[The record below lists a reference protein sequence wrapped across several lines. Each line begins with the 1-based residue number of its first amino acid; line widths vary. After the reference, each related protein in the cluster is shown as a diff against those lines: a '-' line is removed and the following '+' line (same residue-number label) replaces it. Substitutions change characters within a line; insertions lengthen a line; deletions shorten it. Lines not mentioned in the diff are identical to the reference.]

1 VWLSADEQR
10 VWRNYLT
17 MTARLQSAMSRQLQA
32 DCGLSL
38 ADYDVLVALD
48 GRAREEQLGQRARE
62 EQLGQERG
70 CRIAELGERLGWEQS
85 RLSHQLSRMRARGL
99 VERTGAKDDRRA
111 ATVDLT
117 ADGRAA
123 LTSAAP
129 GHAELVRALVFD
141 GAGDNL
147 CTVKDYGNFEM
158 YVDWKI
164 EPGGD
169 SGIYLRGSP
178 QVQIWDPVPDSPA
191 AVGSGGLYNNKQHLS
206 TPTVKADRP
215 IGQWNTF
222 HITVKGDEVT
232 VKRLQRRGREVWLVA
247 ENPAFAP
254 IVVDPKRTVLAIEG
268 IGVGIVRRNNGW

>member
-1 VWLSADEQR
+1 VWLSEDEQR
-10 VWRNYLT
+10 VWRNYLV

-48 GRAREEQLGQRARE
+48 DQP
-62 EQLGQERG
+62 G

-99 VERTGAKDDRRA
+99 VERRGATDDRRA

-141 GAGDNL
+141 G
-147 CTVKDYGNFEM
+147 V
-158 YVDWKI
+158 
-164 EPGGD
+164 
-169 SGIYLRGSP
+169 
-178 QVQIWDPVPDSPA
+178 PA
-191 AVGSGGLYNNKQHLS
+191 ADLRAVDRWTGGVLDRLTS
-206 TPTVKADRP
+206 PT
-215 IGQWNTF
+215 
-222 HITVKGDEVT
+222 
-232 VKRLQRRGREVWLVA
+232 RR
-247 ENPAFAP
+247 
-254 IVVDPKRTVLAIEG
+254 T
-268 IGVGIVRRNNGW
+268 